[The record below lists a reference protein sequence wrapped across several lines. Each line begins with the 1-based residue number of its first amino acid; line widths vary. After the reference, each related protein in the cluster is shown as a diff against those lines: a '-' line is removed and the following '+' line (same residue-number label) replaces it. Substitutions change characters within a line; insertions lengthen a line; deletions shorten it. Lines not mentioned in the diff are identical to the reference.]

1 MKRVLLTLTIF
12 LSFIG
17 VVSASTT
24 GTVYCPDNDE
34 PVNLRPSITSPANNS
49 LVCNSTVEVL
59 DTNAGTNPSSGCT
72 TSFYKVRQG
81 VLTGYARGDFI
92 KVNLPSTTEKGKV
105 LCIEDTSP
113 LGVYSDLS
121 RKNKI
126 TGLSCDTEVEV
137 LDKNAGKDGKGTCPT
152 SLYKV
157 KYGNTTG
164 YVCGKYIGS

>member
-1 MKRVLLTLTIF
+1 MKKVLLTLTIF
-12 LSFIG
+12 LSLIG
-17 VVSASTT
+17 VVSASST

-34 PVNLRPSITSPANNS
+34 PVNLRPSVTSPANNS

-81 VLTGYARGDFI
+81 VLTGYACGDFI

-113 LGVYSDLS
+113 LYMYRD
-121 RKNKI
+121 
-126 TGLSCDTEVEV
+126 
-137 LDKNAGKDGKGTCPT
+137 
-152 SLYKV
+152 
-157 KYGNTTG
+157 
-164 YVCGKYIGS
+164 